1 MKLIKV
7 IVLFLFSQGLLAQNH
22 TAEEILK
29 KIDNNMFSGSTKS
42 VSQMV
47 IHGRRSSRTVSS
59 INYSQGSERS
69 FSEYTSPP
77 REKGTKNVE
86 TRR

>member
-29 KIDNNMFSGSTKS
+29 KLIIICFPVVRNPFPKW
-42 VSQMV
+42 
-47 IHGRRSSRTVSS
+47 
-59 INYSQGSERS
+59 
-69 FSEYTSPP
+69 
-77 REKGTKNVE
+77 
-86 TRR
+86 